1 LPEARLLL
9 KTRQLSDSGNR
20 SRILQAFSKYEI
32 AASRIELHDGAN
44 TPDWNSHMAY
54 YNRLDIALDPVGAVG
69 GGTTTCDALWM
80 GLPLVTLLGGRMASR
95 MSASMLTGLG
105 RTEWIAKSED
115 EYVEKVISLASDIEL
130 RKSLRANQRAKMAQS
145 QLCDARDLAANLE
158 NAYVEMFERWI
169 AIQAP
174 NGIPATAERCE
185 PSG

>member
-1 LPEARLLL
+1 
-9 KTRQLSDSGNR
+9 
-20 SRILQAFSKYEI
+20 
-32 AASRIELHDGAN
+32 
-44 TPDWNSHMAY
+44 
-54 YNRLDIALDPVGAVG
+54 
-69 GGTTTCDALWM
+69 
-80 GLPLVTLLGGRMASR
+80 MASR